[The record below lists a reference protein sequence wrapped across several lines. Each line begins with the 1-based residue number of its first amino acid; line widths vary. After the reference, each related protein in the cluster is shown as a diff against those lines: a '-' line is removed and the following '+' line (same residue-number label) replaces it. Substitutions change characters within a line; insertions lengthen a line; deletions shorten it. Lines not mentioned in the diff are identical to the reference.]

1 MEQVGLSTFLEFYE
15 ENKDLILMPDSGVH
29 PINRAGFTVWKEHL
43 STMRNISRDRRSE
56 IKTYLKFADVLE
68 HSLRYITFS
77 EYLSVIKRIAPEIMK
92 VISENDLVFFVVEG
106 GLNKSNTWVAL
117 LFIRELLELGLTDFT
132 DKVMCCGIKRVSTIN
147 QIVIDNPEK
156 SSALIYFDDMAYT
169 GSQIIMNEGLERIRC
184 KQCPDADYLKVKY
197 YLAIAY
203 LTSTAKAKLIK
214 TYPEGVNAIFFENT
228 VILPSFM
235 EQVLNYYHDE
245 PATFKKLSLLCD
257 AKFENRTRKL
267 REENRN
273 NYINIK
279 RGHNV
284 FGCIFGEG
292 QTAVYFDHKLGD
304 YISVMRNLLVRG
316 LYPENIPRSAVVGLY
331 KEKRAVNGLFSESLI
346 SGCTKGDCFEPYY
359 KTIKYSFNGS
369 KLYAE
374 AGIIKQ
380 LRTHNNYAKKTR
392 KNKRA

>member
-1 MEQVGLSTFLEFYE
+1 MEQVGLSTFLDFYD
-15 ENKDLILMPDSGVH
+15 ENRDVILMPESGSH
-29 PINRAGFTVWKEHL
+29 PINRAGFTLWKEHL
-43 STMRNISRDRRSE
+43 SSLHNISRNKRSE
-56 IKTYLKFADVLE
+56 ITTYLKFADVLE
-68 HSLRYITFS
+68 NSLRYITFS

-92 VISENDLVFFVVEG
+92 VINENDLVFFVVEG

-117 LFIRELLELGLTDFT
+117 LFIRELLEIGLTVFT
-132 DKVMCCGIKRVSTIN
+132 DKVICCGIKRVPTIN
-147 QIVIDNPEK
+147 KIVTDNPEK
-156 SSALIYFDDMAYT
+156 TSALIYFDDMAYT
-169 GSQIIMNEGLERIRC
+169 GSQIVANEGLERIRC

-214 TYPEGVNAIFFENT
+214 AQPEGVNAIFFENT

-235 EQVLNYYHDE
+235 EQVLTYYHDE
-245 PATFKKLSLLCD
+245 PATIRKLSLLCD
-257 AKFENRTRKL
+257 AKFENRTRKA
-267 REENRN
+267 REVNRN
-273 NYINIK
+273 TYINIK

-284 FGCIFGEG
+284 FGCVFGQG

-304 YISVMRNLLVRG
+304 YISVMRNLLSRG
-316 LYPENIPRSAVVGLY
+316 LYPENISRSAVVGLY

-346 SGCTKGDCFEPYY
+346 KGCTKDDCFEPYY
-359 KTIKYSFNGS
+359 KTIKYSFYGV

-380 LRTHNNYAKKTR
+380 LKTHNNYAM

>member
-1 MEQVGLSTFLEFYE
+1 MEQVGLSTFLDFYD
-15 ENKDLILMPDSGVH
+15 ENRDVILMPESGSH

-43 STMRNISRDRRSE
+43 SSLHNISRNKRSE
-56 IKTYLKFADVLE
+56 ITTYLKFADVLD

-92 VISENDLVFFVVEG
+92 VINENDLVFFVVEG

-117 LFIRELLELGLTDFT
+117 LFIRELLEIGLTDFT
-132 DKVMCCGIKRVSTIN
+132 DKVICCGIKRVPTIN
-147 QIVIDNPEK
+147 KIVTDNPEK
-156 SSALIYFDDMAYT
+156 SCAIIYFDDMAYT
-169 GSQIIMNEGLERIRC
+169 GSQIIANEGLERIRC
-184 KQCPDADYLKVKY
+184 KQCPDAEYLKVKY

-214 TYPEGVNAIFFENT
+214 AQPEGVNAIFFENT

-235 EQVLNYYHDE
+235 EQVLTYYHDE
-245 PATFKKLSLLCD
+245 PATIRKLSLLCD
-257 AKFENRTRKL
+257 AKFENRTRKA
-267 REENRN
+267 REANKN

-284 FGCIFGEG
+284 FGCVFGQG

-304 YISVMRNLLVRG
+304 YISVMRNLLSRG
-316 LYPENIPRSAVVGLY
+316 LYPENISRSAVVGLY

-346 SGCTKGDCFEPYY
+346 KGCTKDDCFEPYY
-359 KTIKYSFNGS
+359 KTIKYSFYGV

-380 LRTHNNYAKKTR
+380 LKTHNNYAM

>member
-1 MEQVGLSTFLEFYE
+1 MEQVGLSTFLDFYD
-15 ENKDLILMPDSGVH
+15 ENRDVILMPESGSH
-29 PINRAGFTVWKEHL
+29 PINRAGFTLWKEHL
-43 STMRNISRDRRSE
+43 SSLHNISRNKRSE
-56 IKTYLKFADVLE
+56 ITTYLKFADVLE
-68 HSLRYITFS
+68 NSLRYITFS

-92 VISENDLVFFVVEG
+92 VINENDLVFFVVEG

-117 LFIRELLELGLTDFT
+117 LFIRELLEIGLTVFT
-132 DKVMCCGIKRVSTIN
+132 DKVICCGIKRVPTIN
-147 QIVIDNPEK
+147 KIVTDNPEK
-156 SSALIYFDDMAYT
+156 TSALIYFDDMAYT
-169 GSQIIMNEGLERIRC
+169 GSQIVANEGLERIRC

-214 TYPEGVNAIFFENT
+214 AQPEGVNAIFFENT

-235 EQVLNYYHDE
+235 EQVLTYYHDE
-245 PATFKKLSLLCD
+245 PATIRKLSLLCD
-257 AKFENRTRKL
+257 AKFENRTRKA
-267 REENRN
+267 REVNRN
-273 NYINIK
+273 TYINIK

-284 FGCIFGEG
+284 FGCVFGQG

-304 YISVMRNLLVRG
+304 YISVMRNLLSRG
-316 LYPENIPRSAVVGLY
+316 LYPENISRSAVVGLY

-346 SGCTKGDCFEPYY
+346 KGCTKDDCFEPYY
-359 KTIKYSFNGS
+359 KTIKYSFYGV

-380 LRTHNNYAKKTR
+380 LKTLTAKCQS
-392 KNKRA
+392 